1 MDDCDKRSLIAK
13 VALTGPCASV
23 FIELISSVVNDRLEL
38 HLGLG
43 PERLDEL
50 LAELA
55 AQVQDSA
62 AGDFADLE
70 SDGAEWEPLGQR
82 TGGKV
87 VRATRW
93 PTADR

>member
-50 LAELA
+50 LA
-55 AQVQDSA
+55 
-62 AGDFADLE
+62 DLE
-70 SDGAEWEPLGQR
+70 PDGAVWEPLGQR